1 MISLNPLNAI
11 SPVDG
16 RYFSK
21 VEKLTAYFSEEAVIR
36 YRIRVE
42 IEYFIRLVDVIP
54 QLADFPRNLFPQ
66 LRSLYRE
73 FTSDVAKEVKEIERT
88 TNHDVKAI
96 EYYIAS
102 EFRRL
107 DLSPYVGF
115 IHFGLTSQDVNNTA
129 FPWAFKDAL
138 EEEYLPALRSLI
150 STLEELSNAWKDIPV
165 LSHTHGQPA
174 SPTLIGK
181 ELYVFV
187 ERLRVQYLQLTAIP
201 VNAKFGGA
209 VGNMNAHY
217 VAYPSVN
224 WVDFANDFIAS
235 LGLKRQQTTTQI
247 EHYDNLASKF
257 HALARINT
265 ILMDLS
271 RDMWSYISMDYF
283 KQKIKKGEIGSST
296 MPHKVN
302 PIDFENA
309 EGNLGLANALFL
321 HLASKLPIS
330 RLQRDLT
337 DSTVIRNLGTPLAH
351 TLIAFASLR
360 KGLGKLI
367 LNEEVIHLDLDRH
380 WEVCAEAIQTVLRR
394 EMIPDAYELLKD
406 LTRKNEKISPES
418 IRSFIDTLPVDDR
431 VKEELRA
438 ITPFNYT
445 GKFNIEGAA
454 SQ

>member
-21 VEKLTAYFSEEAVIR
+21 GENLTAYFSEEAIIK

-42 IEYFIRLVDVIP
+42 IEYFIRLTGVLP
-54 QLADFPRNLFPQ
+54 QLADFPQETFPA
-66 LRSLYRE
+66 LRSLYQN
-73 FTSDVAKEVKEIERT
+73 FSSTVALKVKEIERT
-88 TNHDVKAI
+88 TNHDVKAV

-102 EFRRL
+102 EFQAL
-107 DLSPYVGF
+107 GLSGYVGF

-138 EEEYLPALRSLI
+138 EKEYLPALSSLI
-150 STLEELSNAWKDIPV
+150 EKLEELAVAWKDVPM

-174 SPTLIGK
+174 SPTLVGK

-187 ERLRVQYLQLTAIP
+187 ERLRVQYQQLTA
-201 VNAKFGGA
+201 VAVGAKFGGA
-209 VGNMNAHY
+209 VGNLNAHY
-217 VAYPSVN
+217 VAYPSID
-224 WVDFANDFIAS
+224 WVSFANDFVAS
-235 LGLKRQQTTTQI
+235 MGLQRQQTTTQI
-247 EHYDNLASKF
+247 EHYDNLASQF
-257 HALARINT
+257 HTLSRINT
-265 ILMDLS
+265 VLMDFS
-271 RDMWSYISMDYF
+271 RDMWTYISMDYF

-321 HLASKLPIS
+321 HLASKLPVS

-351 TLIAFASLR
+351 TLIAFASLD

-367 LNEEVIHLDLDRH
+367 LNEEMIRHDLDSH
-380 WEVCAEAIQTVLRR
+380 WEVCAEAIQTILRR
-394 EMIPDAYELLKD
+394 EMVPNAYELLKN
-406 LTRKNEKISPES
+406 LTRKNEKISPENL
-418 IRSFIDTLPVDDR
+418 RSFIEALPLKDS

-445 GKFNIEGAA
+445 GKWNMEDRFPL
-454 SQ
+454 